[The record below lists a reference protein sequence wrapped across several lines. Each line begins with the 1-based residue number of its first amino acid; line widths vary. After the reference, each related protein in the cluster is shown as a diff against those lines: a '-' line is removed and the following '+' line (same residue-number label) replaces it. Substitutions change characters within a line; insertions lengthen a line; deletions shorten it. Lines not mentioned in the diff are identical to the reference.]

1 MQKRRLFEYA
11 VSVLAVLTAVAIT
24 VLSEPWIA
32 RQTLFVFLGAVIL
45 STIYGG
51 LIPGLLA
58 LGLAAIAT
66 ALVVIAPLN
75 QFRMDDGLPRWILF
89 QIVAFIVILIIA
101 SRRNVMIRLGESSE
115 RLRLALEVARTGV
128 WDYSRETGQLWMS
141 QGLIT
146 MLGYPESQAFTYDEF
161 LKAVHPEDREIFSQA
176 LDRIVNDKV
185 DYETDFRIV
194 RPDGAV
200 RYLVMRGRSYA
211 SMFGGARRIVGVV
224 TDRTN
229 LMPAVSV
236 TGRKL
241 VQSSADPV
249 QSI

>member
-1 MQKRRLFEYA
+1 MQKRRLLEYA
-11 VSVLAVLTAVAIT
+11 VSVLSVLTAVAIT

-32 RQTLFVFLGAVIL
+32 RQTLFVFLGAVIVA
-45 STIYGG
+45 TIYGG

-58 LGLAAIAT
+58 LGLAAVAT

-75 QFRMDDGLPRWILF
+75 QFRMDDGLPRWVLF
-89 QIVAFIVILIIA
+89 QIIAFIVILIIA
-101 SRRNVMIRLGESSE
+101 SRRNVMIRLGQSSE

-128 WDYSRETGQLWMS
+128 WDYSRETGQFWMS
-141 QGLIT
+141 SGLLA
-146 MLGYPESQAFTYDEF
+146 MLGHPEWQSLSYDEF
-161 LKAVHPEDREIFSQA
+161 LKSIHAEDREIFSQA
-176 LDRIVNDKV
+176 LDRTVNDKV
-185 DYETDFRIV
+185 DYEIDFRVV

-200 RYLVMRGRSYA
+200 RYLAMRGRSYA
-211 SMFGGARRIVGVV
+211 SMFGGGRRIVGVV

-241 VQSSADPV
+241 IQSTADPV
-249 QSI
+249 QSA